1 VQLLEFS
8 STIFPLKVASR
19 KMRSTSTAR
28 NTTQTLSSGE
38 AADAS
43 LLTALGQNLRDLRA
57 RRGLTQRQVAD
68 AAGVSE
74 RFLAKLEAGSGNVS
88 VVNLKRIADAL
99 QASIAE
105 LLAERSE
112 ESLEFA
118 LLAQL
123 LRGMPAANLA
133 ELRARLLREHAGSD
147 AGRLQRVALIG
158 LRGAGKSA
166 LGARLA
172 KKLGVQFVELD
183 REIEREAGTSLHEIF
198 LLYGQDGYRRYERRC
213 LEHLLQREP
222 SVVIAT
228 GGSIVSEAA
237 TYDLLLATCY
247 TVWLQATP
255 EEHMTR
261 VMAQGDFR
269 PMAGNREA
277 MSDLRRIL
285 YAREPLYRRAD
296 AVVDTS
302 GRSERECLAELQRVV
317 EQKKD

>member
-1 VQLLEFS
+1 
-8 STIFPLKVASR
+8 
-19 KMRSTSTAR
+19 MR
-28 NTTQTLSSGE
+28 NTSAARDATGEISRSGRDAQTRAPSG
-38 AADAS
+38 ATDVG
-43 LLTALGQNLRDLRA
+43 LLAILGKNLRDLRA

-68 AAGVSE
+68 ASGVSE
-74 RFLAKLEAGSGNVS
+74 RFLAKLETGSGNVS
-88 VVNLKRIADAL
+88 VVNLKRIAYAL

-105 LLAERSE
+105 LLAEQNE
-112 ESLEFA
+112 DSLEFA

-123 LRGMPAANLA
+123 LHGMPAATLA
-133 ELRARLLREHAGSD
+133 ELRARLLREHAGGD
-147 AGRLQRVALIG
+147 AERRQRIALIG

-172 KKLGVQFVELD
+172 KKLGVPFVELD

-222 SVVIAT
+222 RAVIAT

-237 TYDLLLATCY
+237 TYDLLLATCF
-247 TVWLQATP
+247 TVWLKATP

-302 GRSERECLAELQRVV
+302 ARSERESLAELQRLVV
-317 EQKKD
+317 KKEKLRKD